1 MAALSPHQRLHSFNA
16 FHLER
21 LGDSSDHRVLGNHLF
36 VFLSGGWR
44 QEWTRG
50 LTDRG
55 LRHPATVL
63 PAVFVSLSLTH
74 KPSTGSQCSAASHC
88 VYESTVQYFMTW
100 AEVIHPLQLHCL
112 AGVSHLPAPGSCWLQ
127 GDKWQRCPEIT
138 ALEGFS
144 CKASLLMES
153 KTQNRWEMLQA
164 ACEELCSTTR
174 HH

>member
-63 PAVFVSLSLTH
+63 PAVFVSLSRPT
-74 KPSTGSQCSAASHC
+74 SQALVAS
-88 VYESTVQYFMTW
+88 V
-100 AEVIHPLQLHCL
+100 L
-112 AGVSHLPAPGSCWLQ
+112 LPATVFMNQ
-127 GDKWQRCPEIT
+127 Q
-138 ALEGFS
+138 FS
-144 CKASLLMES
+144 IL
-153 KTQNRWEMLQA
+153 
-164 ACEELCSTTR
+164 
-174 HH
+174 